1 VLLLQ
6 LLLVVEQQLL
16 QLQEGL
22 VLALLA
28 LRVLKVKPV
37 LLDLKE
43 SKVLLELRE
52 QQVSA
57 ELQDLLDLVEMLVY
71 LTKEQLF

>member
-6 LLLVVEQQLL
+6 LLLVVEQQSL
-16 QLQEGL
+16 QLQEEL
-22 VLALLA
+22 VLA

-37 LLDLKE
+37 LLDLRE
-43 SKVLLELRE
+43 SKVLLDLRE